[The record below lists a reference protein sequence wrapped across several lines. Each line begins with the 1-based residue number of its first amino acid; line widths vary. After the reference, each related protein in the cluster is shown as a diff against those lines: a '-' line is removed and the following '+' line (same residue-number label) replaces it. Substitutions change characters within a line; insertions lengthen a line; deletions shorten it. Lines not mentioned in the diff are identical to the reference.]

1 MEDPKVEKLVQQWS
15 DMYLEVLEFAKPK
28 DVSNEEVFGDVYHS
42 LVHSSIA
49 DTLVR
54 LEHSNAMVSL
64 LVILFLQHQTANLMY
79 WASMKT
85 DFFVTIYNHS

>member
-54 LEHSNAMVSL
+54 LEHSNAMVRL
-64 LVILFLQHQTANLMY
+64 LGLLWLSYCLCYFYSIRQPT
-79 WASMKT
+79 
-85 DFFVTIYNHS
+85 

>member
-15 DMYLEVLEFAKPK
+15 DMYLGEVLEFSKPT

-42 LVHSSIA
+42 LIHSAVS

-54 LEHSNAMVSL
+54 LEHSNAMVSEPP
-64 LVILFLQHQTANLMY
+64 LQSLKLNL
-79 WASMKT
+79 
-85 DFFVTIYNHS
+85 